1 MTRLSSKGRVV
12 IPNAIRRKLRLEP
25 GAEFVVFGEADTIVL
40 KRVRTPAMHDFDA
53 IIARARQGTA
63 LRTAPVGHHCRYRGG
78 TLGLRIVLDDSAG

>member
-12 IPNAIRRKLRLEP
+12 IPNATRRKLRLEP

-53 IIARARQGTA
+53 IIARARQA
-63 LRTAPVGHHCRYRGG
+63 ARRS
-78 TLGLRIVLDDSAG
+78 GLRRSDITAAIEAGRSA